1 MLVPHGLNTWMRNS
15 EWFPSGHEFIGDTSQ
30 GILIALYTH
39 EAFKLLRSHICRC
52 PALRACL
59 KIETGTISSS
69 EKRGKIDKELQRI
82 PSCRD
87 DCVRTLGS
95 DYRQQE
101 AVCFSKASFL

>member
-1 MLVPHGLNTWMRNS
+1 MTTRVYYDANAELSIVQPRRLA
-15 EWFPSGHEFIGDTSQ
+15 FIGYGNQ
-30 GILIALYTH
+30 GA
-39 EAFKLLRSHICRC
+39 AQAKNLRDSGVREI
-52 PALRACL
+52 LRACL